1 MPKASNEVG
10 SNEVEK
16 ETIIS
21 YKGFDKNMKC
31 RDFQFALGE
40 TFVHEGKVQA
50 CSGGFH
56 ACEYP
61 LNVFDYY
68 PPAVSRFAMVEQRG
82 PFSREA
88 GGDTK
93 IASKSLTVK
102 AEIGLPGLIK
112 AAIEY
117 TVKRCLPIDP
127 ESSALTD
134 KKFGAASST
143 GDQGA
148 ASSTGYQGAAS
159 STGDRGAA
167 SSTGYQGAA
176 SSTGD
181 QGAASSTGDQ
191 GAASSTGDQ
200 GAASSTGDQGAAS
213 STGDRGAASSTGD
226 QGAAS
231 STGDQGAAS
240 STGDRGA
247 ASSTGYRGAASSTG
261 YQGAASSTGY
271 QGAASSTGYQGAASS
286 TGKQSVAMASG
297 YEGRAMAG
305 ETGAI
310 VLCYRDEDYNLI
322 HIRASKVGDNGIK
335 AGIWYVLSKNGDF
348 LECEA

>member
-1 MPKASNEVG
+1 MTDQTTPADDEVI
-10 SNEVEK
+10 V
-16 ETIIS
+16 S
-21 YKGFDKNMKC
+21 YKGFDKDLKC
-31 RDFQFALGE
+31 RDFQFAVGE
-40 TFVHEGKVQA
+40 TVVHEGEVKA
-50 CSGGFH
+50 CHGGFH
-56 ACEYP
+56 ACAYP

-68 PPAVSRFAMVEQRG
+68 APAGNRFAVVEQRG

-88 GGDTK
+88 NGDTK
-93 IASKSLTVK
+93 VASKSLTVK
-102 AEIGLPGLIK
+102 MEIGLPGLIK

-127 ESSALTD
+127 VSPAFSGVNQGAASSTGD
-134 KKFGAASST
+134 RGAASST
-143 GDQGA
+143 GDQGAASSTGYRGAASSTGYRGA

-181 QGAASSTGDQ
+181 RGAASSTGTQGAASSTGTQ
-191 GAASSTGDQ
+191 GAASSTGYRGAASSTGTQ

-213 STGDRGAASSTGD
+213 STGDRGAASSTG
-226 QGAAS
+226 
-231 STGDQGAAS
+231 
-240 STGDRGA
+240 
-247 ASSTGYRGAASSTG
+247 
-261 YQGAASSTGY
+261 
-271 QGAASSTGYQGAASS
+271 
-286 TGKQSVAMASG
+286 KHSVAMACG

-310 VLCYRDEDYNLI
+310 VLCYRDDDYNLI

-335 AGIWYVLSKNGDF
+335 AGVWYVLDKAGEF
-348 LECEA
+348 AEYEA